1 MTITRQDL
9 EDAAKAAGIEYNE
22 NYGKGFWVGEFYS
35 GKEWNPL
42 TSKAD
47 LWDLADK
54 CGMVVD
60 FQLSEVLY
68 GAERN
73 DVRINKFPPHNHTE
87 CAEAVV
93 LAAAEIWRAKK

>member
-9 EDAAKAAGIEYNE
+9 EDAALAQGNIATDGIGGRYNME
-22 NYGKGFWVGEFYS
+22 QETN
-35 GKEWNPL
+35 WNPL
-42 TSKAD
+42 ANKAD

-54 CGMVVD
+54 CGMTIAFKAGIVWTDEGVRED
-60 FQLSEVLY
+60 FH
-68 GAERN
+68 
-73 DVRINKFPPHNHTE
+73 PHNHAE

>member
-54 CGMVVD
+54 CGMVINHV
-60 FQLSEVLY
+60 Y
-68 GAERN
+68 GKIEYRCNKAWSYRN
-73 DVRINKFPPHNHTE
+73 FTPQNHTE

-93 LAAAEIWRAKK
+93 LAAAEIWRNRK